1 MATTTMKALNYLGPY
16 QVRVEDVEKPKM
28 EHPDDIIVKVTTET
42 DWDAVCTKGRTAAE
56 PGITFGTASRL
67 EDPKTVKSANPGTGH
82 ENMGIVEELG
92 EGVTLLKKG
101 DRVVM
106 PFNVA
111 DGRCRNCEE
120 GRTAFCT
127 GVNPGFAGGAYGYV
141 AMGPY
146 RGGQAQYIRVP
157 YADFNALK
165 LPPGKEHEADFVLL
179 AGEFD
184 ARLFTIPRTN
194 ADLLDI
200 FPTGWHGVEISGFQ
214 AGESIAVFGAGPVGL
229 MAAYSAALRGASNIY
244 VVDRV
249 PERLEA
255 AKNIGAIPID
265 FTKGDAVDQIISHNG
280 DMVDRSVDAVGY
292 QAVDS
297 NGSAEKA
304 NIVLEN
310 MIRVTRACGGMGIP
324 GLYVPSDPG
333 AADAATANG
342 MISLSFGKLF
352 EKGLSLGTGQCNVKA
367 YNRYLRDMIIAGKA
381 KPSFVISHEIAL
393 ADAET
398 AYEKFDK
405 KGGWVHKSDHSS
417 KWWVLINY
425 LEVWK

>member
-1 MATTTMKALNYLGPY
+1 MKAVNYVGPHK
-16 QVRVEDVEKPKM
+16 VKVEDVEKPKL
-28 EHPDDIIVKVTTET
+28 EHPDDIIVKVTTAAICGSDLHMYE
-42 DWDAVCTKGRTAAE
+42 GRTAAE
-56 PGITFGTASRL
+56 AGITFGKISPLGVLFSDQMLIEA
-67 EDPKTVKSANPGTGH
+67 PGH

-120 GRTAFCT
+120 GKTAFCT

-146 RGGQAQYIRVP
+146 RGGQAQYIRIP

-165 LPPGKEHEADFVLL
+165 LPAGKEHEADFILL
-179 AGEFD
+179 A
-184 ARLFTIPRTN
+184 
-194 ADLLDI
+194 DI

-214 AGESIAVFGAGPVGL
+214 PGESIAVFGAGPVGL
-229 MAAYSAALRGASNIY
+229 MAAYSAILRGASTVY
-244 VVDRV
+244 VVDRI
-249 PERLEA
+249 PERLA
-255 AKNIGAIPID
+255 AAQKINCIPID
-265 FTKGDAVDQIISHNG
+265 FSAGNAVAQIIEKNG
-280 DMVDRSVDAVGY
+280 GMVDRSVDAVGY
-292 QAVDS
+292 QAVGTS
-297 NGSAEKA
+297 GQAEEP

-310 MIRVTRACGGMGIP
+310 MIKVTRACGGLGIP

-333 AADAATANG
+333 APDSAAAKG

-352 EKGLSLGTGQCNVKA
+352 EKGLSLRTGQCNVKA
-367 YNRYLRDMIIAGKA
+367 YNRYLRDLIISGKA
-381 KPSFVISHEIAL
+381 KPSFVVSHEIGI
-393 ADAET
+393 DQAEI

-405 KGGWVHKSDHSS
+405 RTDGYTK
-417 KWWVLINY
+417 VLIHPNGGF
-425 LEVWK
+425 